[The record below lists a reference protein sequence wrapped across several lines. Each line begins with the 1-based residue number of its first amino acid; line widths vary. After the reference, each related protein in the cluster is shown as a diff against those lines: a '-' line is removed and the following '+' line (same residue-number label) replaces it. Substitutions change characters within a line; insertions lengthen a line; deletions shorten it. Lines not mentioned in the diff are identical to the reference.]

1 MSTAGSVR
9 SGGATPYGP
18 PAPGGAV
25 SPNEQPR
32 PRRVAFFRWK
42 GIIPL
47 ALGLGIAA
55 AVWLLFAERI
65 LRATLEEAGTKAL
78 GTELDVTR
86 LHIDATRTAVEL
98 SGIAIADPFDARR
111 NLVEVRRLLVELEPS
126 PLLEKKLVIR
136 RLTIGDVRTGTARAT
151 PARVVAGG
159 GFAPSALREMQR
171 WAKQFDVPLLSLTP
185 IDTIRSIIL
194 DPGQLASVKA
204 AITLA
209 KRADS
214 TRITLERGFVALP
227 IQPTLDSSRALLTRL
242 QGTNVRTLGIGG
254 ARAAVN
260 DVRRATA
267 RIDSLK
273 RQIETLAAA
282 ARLAVD
288 TLQGGLRAVDEARRS
303 DYDFARRLIKL
314 PSVDAPD
321 VGAALFGKVTI
332 DKVQQALYW
341 TALARQYIPPG
352 LLPRQTAGPP
362 RLRAAGTTVHF
373 VKPDAYPRFL
383 LQRADVDLTISDG
396 PARGKYLAAVTDA
409 TTEPA
414 LVGRPTLFAI
424 RRVATG
430 TGLDSLRIT
439 GALDHA
445 RTRPRDVLAVDAVG
459 VDLPT
464 LPIPGLPYRADPGR
478 GMSTLRLT
486 VDGNQLDARW
496 GLASGKLGWIA
507 DTSVARRLNAM
518 ESLVA
523 RVLTG
528 VPTLTMQAQLTGP
541 LQAPKLAVSSNL
553 DRVVGEQ
560 LRRLVGTQVAAAE
573 AKLRARVDS
582 LVEEKS
588 APVKAKVAELR
599 AEADKRIADARAKLD
614 AEKQKLD
621 AQLRAL
627 SGGLIGLGKS

>member
-9 SGGATPYGP
+9 SGGAAPYGP
-18 PAPGGAV
+18 PAPGASA
-25 SPNEQPR
+25 SPNEPAR
-32 PRRVAFFRWK
+32 PRRVAVFRWK

-47 ALGLGIAA
+47 VLGLALVG

-65 LRATLEEAGTKAL
+65 LRGTLEEAGTKAL
-78 GTELDVTR
+78 GTELDVGA
-86 LHIDATRTAVEL
+86 LHIDAARTAVEL
-98 SGIAIADPFDARR
+98 TGVAVADPFDAKR
-111 NLVEVRRLLVELEPS
+111 NLLEVRRLLVELEPA
-126 PLLEKKLVIR
+126 PLLEKKLVVR
-136 RLTIGDVRTGTARAT
+136 RLTIGDVRTTPARAT
-151 PARVVAGG
+151 AARAVAGG
-159 GFAPSALREMQR
+159 GFAPSALRAMQR

-185 IDTIRSIIL
+185 IDTIKSIIL

-204 AITLA
+204 AIALGQH
-209 KRADS
+209 ADS
-214 TRITLERGFVALP
+214 TRTAFERGFTALP

-254 ARAAVN
+254 ARTAIS
-260 DVRRATA
+260 DVRRAAA
-267 RIDSLK
+267 RVDSLK
-273 RQIETLAAA
+273 KQIEALATT
-282 ARLAVD
+282 ARVAVD
-288 TLQGGLRAVDEARRS
+288 TLQSGLRAVDDARRS

-314 PSVDAPD
+314 PSIDAPD

-373 VKPDAYPRFL
+373 VKQNAYPRFL
-383 LQRADVDLTISDG
+383 LQRADVDVTISDG
-396 PARGKYLAAVTDA
+396 PARGKYVAAITDA

-414 LVGRPTLFAI
+414 LVGRPMLFAV
-424 RRVATG
+424 RRVASG
-430 TGLDSLRIT
+430 SGPDSLRIT

-445 RTRPRDVLAVDAVG
+445 RSRARDVLTVDARG

-478 GMSTLRLT
+478 GASTLRLT
-486 VDGNQLDARW
+486 IDGDQLDARW
-496 GLASGKLGWIA
+496 ILSSGKLGWIA
-507 DTSVARRLNAM
+507 DTTAARRLNAI

-528 VPTLTMQAQLTGP
+528 VPTLTMQAQMTGP

-553 DRVVGEQ
+553 DRVVGDQ
-560 LRRLVGTQVAAAE
+560 LRNLVGTQVAAAE
-573 AKLRARVDS
+573 SKLRARVDS

-588 APVKAKVAELR
+588 APVKAKVTELR

-621 AQLRAL
+621 AQVKAL
-627 SGGLIGLGKS
+627 SGGLVGLP